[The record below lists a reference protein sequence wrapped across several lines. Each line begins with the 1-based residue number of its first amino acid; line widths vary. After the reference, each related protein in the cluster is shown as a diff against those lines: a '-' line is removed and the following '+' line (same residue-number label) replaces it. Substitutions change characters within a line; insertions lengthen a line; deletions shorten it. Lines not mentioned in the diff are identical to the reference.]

1 MSVGTLLPGS
11 ENVEDADWLHL
22 TEGESVEWVGRPSV
36 YTIAT
41 SIAAGVVLAAV
52 GIGLAVWLSTA
63 TDLPDLAAAL
73 PLVLVVVGIGR
84 VLMAY
89 LNWVRLLYVITSE
102 EIYVKHGLVSRDV
115 TQIRL
120 DRVQNT
126 AYDQSVT
133 ERFLS
138 FGDVRVYTAGTS
150 TEDVTF
156 RDVPE
161 PQRVKRTLTNL
172 LSEQGRREPGEL

>member
-11 ENVEDADWLHL
+11 ENVEDADWIHL
-22 TEGESVEWVGRPSV
+22 TEDETVEWVGRPSA

-41 SIAAGVVLAAV
+41 SIVGGIVLAAV
-52 GIGLAVWLSTA
+52 GIAIAVWLSTA
-63 TDLPDLAAAL
+63 TDVPDWAAAL
-73 PLVLVVVGIGR
+73 PLVLVVIGVGRIL
-84 VLMAY
+84 VAY
-89 LNWVRLLYVITSE
+89 LNWIRLLYVITSE
-102 EIYVKHGLVSRDV
+102 EIYVKHGLVSRNV

-126 AYDQSVT
+126 AYDQSVL

-156 RDVPE
+156 RDVPQ

-172 LSEQGRREPGEL
+172 LSEQGRRVPGEL

>member
-22 TEGESVEWVGRPSV
+22 TEGETVEWVGRPSA

-41 SIAAGVVLAAV
+41 SIVVGVVLAAV
-52 GIGLAVWLSTA
+52 GIGLAIWLSTM
-63 TDLPDLAAAL
+63 DLPPWAAAL

-84 VLMAY
+84 ILMAY
-89 LNWVRLLYVITSE
+89 LDWVRLLYVITSE

-120 DRVQNT
+120 DRIQNT
-126 AYDQSVT
+126 AYDQSVA

-156 RDVPE
+156 RDVPD

>member
-11 ENVEDADWLHL
+11 ENVEDADWVHL
-22 TEGESVEWVGRPSV
+22 TDGETVEWVGRPSS
-36 YTIAT
+36 YTIAA
-41 SIAAGVVLAAV
+41 SIVVGVVLAAV
-52 GIGLAVWLSTA
+52 GIALSVWLSTS
-63 TDLPDLAAAL
+63 TDVPSWAAAL
-73 PLVLVVVGIGR
+73 PLVLVVVGIAR
-84 VLMAY
+84 ILVTY
-89 LNWVRLLYVITSE
+89 LNWIRLLYVITSE

-126 AYDQSVT
+126 AYDQSVA

-156 RDVPE
+156 RSVPNPE
-161 PQRVKRTLTNL
+161 RVKRTLTNL